1 MKEPEQKL
9 VVPNG
14 WLEALVR
21 KLRVQGTRVLAPVER
36 DGAVDFRE
44 INSADEMAANY
55 VNTRVPLKEILFP
68 RTETILE
75 FDQPSGGDV
84 VFSGV
89 EANAAPTIVIG
100 ARPCDLSAIGVL
112 DTVFNWDYHDTFYG
126 QRRANTT
133 FVGVACREADGNC
146 FCGSVAGGAGENEG
160 SDVFVRP
167 TADGALLEIMTE
179 RGKKLAQSI
188 DDAAPAAGKEEPL
201 PVAATEE
208 RFDVEKIKGWL
219 DDHFD
224 DDFWLDVSLKCLGC
238 GACSY
243 LCPTCHCFDIV
254 DESDWRGGERRR
266 NWDCCSFALFTLHTS
281 GHNPRPDQQSRCR
294 NRLMHKFKYFVE
306 RFGRR
311 ACVGCGRCI
320 RVCGAGQNIVN
331 VLIDI
336 TRAEAA
342 TSGSA

>member
-9 VVPNG
+9 VVQNG
-14 WLEALVR
+14 WLDALV
-21 KLRVQGTRVLAPVER
+21 KALRQKGTRVLAPVER
-36 DGAVDFRE
+36 DGTVDFRE
-44 INSADEMAANY
+44 INSAGEMAADY

-68 RTETILE
+68 RTEAILE
-75 FDQPSGGDV
+75 FDQPSAGDV
-84 VFSGV
+84 VFRAI
-89 EANAAPTIVIG
+89 EADVPATVVIG

-112 DTVFNWDYHDTFYG
+112 DAVFNWDYHDTFYG
-126 QRRANTT
+126 RRRANTT
-133 FVGVACREADGNC
+133 FVGMACRASDENC
-146 FCGSVAGGAGENEG
+146 FCENVGGGPADNEG
-160 SDVFVRP
+160 GDIFVRP
-167 TADGALLEIMTE
+167 TAAGAVLEVMTD
-179 RGKKLAQSI
+179 RGKELGESI
-188 DDAAPAAGKEEPL
+188 EGAAPATGSEEL
-201 PVAATEE
+201 QPVATTEE

-219 DDHFD
+219 DEHFD
-224 DDFWLDVSLKCLGC
+224 DDFWLDMSLKCLGC

-266 NWDCCSFALFTLHTS
+266 NWDCCSFSLFTQHTS

-320 RVCGAGQNIVN
+320 RVCGAGQNLVN
-331 VLIDI
+331 VLTDI

-342 TSGSA
+342 ASDSA